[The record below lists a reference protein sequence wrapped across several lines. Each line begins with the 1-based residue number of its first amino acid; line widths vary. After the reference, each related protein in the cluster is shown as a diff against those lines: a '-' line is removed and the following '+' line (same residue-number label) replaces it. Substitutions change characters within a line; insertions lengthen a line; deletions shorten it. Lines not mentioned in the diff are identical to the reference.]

1 MTKSL
6 FQRNLHLPLAFTLLA
21 GVFFMP
27 LSGHAQSTDQFTPQ
41 QRKEIVSIVRDALK
55 NDPTI
60 LEDAVIAAQKART
73 QQKAESA
80 SKTLAEKKNVLNN
93 VLPTDGFIGNPDAK
107 NVIVEFFDPRCPY
120 CKKVLPEL
128 IQLVKDDKNVKVIFK
143 IVPILGENSV
153 LQAKAITAA
162 ARQNGYVVM
171 MKAIMDSKEEITEDT
186 IKTIANQQKLDG
198 DRLIQDMKAA
208 SITQALEDN
217 VKLLRDLGIDGTP
230 ALVINASKIIPG
242 AVSYET
248 LKTIIQDK
256 STTSTDSSAKL
267 K

>member
-6 FQRNLHLPLAFTLLA
+6 LQRKLHLSLAFTLLS

-27 LSGHAQSTDQFTPQ
+27 LSGHAQSTDQFTPE
-41 QRKEIVSIVRDALK
+41 QRKEIVSIVHEAMEKDPSILNDAIKTLQESK
-55 NDPTI
+55 NK
-60 LEDAVIAAQKART
+60 E
-73 QQKAESA
+73 KAESA
-80 SKTLAEKKNVLNN
+80 TKTLADKKNVLNN

-143 IVPILGENSV
+143 VVPILGENSV

-186 IKTIANQQKLDG
+186 IKTIATQQKLDG

-242 AVSYET
+242 AVSYDT
-248 LKTIIQDK
+248 LKTIIQNKASDK
-256 STTSTDSSAKL
+256 
-267 K
+267 